1 MASKLL
7 PFKITARRVVELD
20 GCACGQFDTSR
31 PYGKGSSYPTKADA
45 VWEMKGEFLRH
56 VETCRAAT
64 DEAKQE
70 ARRALAQHEGRKP

>member
-1 MASKLL
+1 MAATLL
-7 PFKITARRVVELD
+7 PFKITTRRVVELD

-56 VETCRAAT
+56 IQTCRAAT
-64 DEAKQE
+64 ETAKWE
-70 ARRALAQHEGRKP
+70 ARLLLADHEKRKP